1 MVVLLEAAAESFLD
15 LLLLPPVAA
24 FLDLELGVATSMAV
38 ASAGES
44 AAAAAEAALAL
55 VDFLVGLDVE
65 AAAAAAAPTAGDCE
79 PAASAL
85 AAEPLPLPVAPPAAA
100 DDDAAAELDDVPLLA
115 DEAEEPA
122 DCGVEAEAAAFLSRA
137 AEAVLSAEGA
147 GSVPAASE
155 SAKYSGLWTL
165 MPYSRR
171 LSATSSIVSTSLRSV
186 FFLSLGID
194 CWRILHCC
202 MASFATS
209 EMNFC
214 AASEMMRRLSKG
226 RRAHRV
232 RQYVACTNKHER
244 VSERARATR
253 ARTRSRR
260 DTRSPCATGSAASL
274 HQGSTSV
281 TRRVSAE
288 AWSGVEW
295 SRRRHGRTAGSK
307 SCIEPRK
314 SCSSER

>member
-65 AAAAAAAPTAGDCE
+65 AAAAAAPTAGDCE
-79 PAASAL
+79 PAAGAL
-85 AAEPLPLPVAPPAAA
+85 AAEPLPLPVALPAAA
-100 DDDAAAELDDVPLLA
+100 EDDAAAELDDVPLLA

-137 AEAVLSAEGA
+137 AEAAALSAEGA

-244 VSERARATR
+244 VSE
-253 ARTRSRR
+253 
-260 DTRSPCATGSAASL
+260 
-274 HQGSTSV
+274 
-281 TRRVSAE
+281 
-288 AWSGVEW
+288 
-295 SRRRHGRTAGSK
+295 
-307 SCIEPRK
+307 
-314 SCSSER
+314 